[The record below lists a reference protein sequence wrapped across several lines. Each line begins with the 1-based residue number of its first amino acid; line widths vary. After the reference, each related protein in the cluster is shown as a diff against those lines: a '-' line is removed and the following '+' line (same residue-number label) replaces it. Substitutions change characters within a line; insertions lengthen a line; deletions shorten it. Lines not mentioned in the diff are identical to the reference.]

1 MNQFTLYG
9 TLIHTP
15 LCGEIEVIERA
26 LIEVN
31 EAGTISGV
39 HAPDAESYAAIK
51 QAADASGRLITL
63 AEGQYLL
70 PGLVDLHVH
79 APQWPQAGN
88 VLHLPLYEWLQE
100 YTFPL
105 EAKYADLAFAEKAYT
120 SLVETLL
127 ANGTTTTLYFATR
140 HLEATKLLADICLA
154 KGQRALVG
162 KVAMDDPAE
171 CPDFYRDASVQAGLD
186 DTRALIDYVRAMP
199 GNENER
205 VLPVVTP
212 RFIPSCT
219 DEMLK
224 GLGELAQE
232 YDCHV
237 QTHCSESDW
246 AHGYVLNRHGQRDTQ
261 SLHHFKLLTPKTVL
275 AHSIFINDDDMATIK
290 QQRSGIAHCPLSNA
304 YFANAVFPARRALDL
319 GLDVGLGT
327 DVAGGATPS
336 LLQNCHAA
344 ITASRYL
351 EAGVDIEIAQ
361 TERGVPETRIDFK
374 EAFWMA
380 TAGGGRAL
388 DLKIGLFKENYAFD
402 AIVIDTQVAD
412 TNLVVW
418 DEMDQVEDILQK
430 IIYNASRQNI
440 RKVWVQGVLVGGVD
454 QTYKRRDQ

>member
-1 MNQFTLYG
+1 MNQFILCG
-9 TLIHTP
+9 TIIHTP
-15 LCGEIEVIERA
+15 LCGEIEVIESA
-26 LIEVN
+26 LVEVN
-31 EAGTISGV
+31 EAGIISGV
-39 HAPDAESYAAIK
+39 YAPEAENYADIK
-51 QAADASGRLITL
+51 QTAVASGSFVKL

-70 PGLVDLHVH
+70 PGMVDLHVH

-88 VLHLPLYEWLQE
+88 ALHLPLSDWLQDV
-100 YTFPL
+100 TFPL
-105 EAKYADLAFAEKAYT
+105 EAKYANLAFAEKSYT
-120 SLVETLL
+120 SLVDTLI
-127 ANGTTTTLYFATR
+127 ANGTTTTLYFATV

-162 KVAMDDPAE
+162 KVAMDNPAE
-171 CPDFYRDASVQAGLD
+171 CPDYYRDASVQAGLD
-186 DTRALIDYVRAMP
+186 DTRALIDYVRTMP
-199 GNENER
+199 GNENET

-232 YDCHV
+232 YHCHV

-246 AHGYVLNRHGQRDTQ
+246 AHDYVLNRHGKRDTE
-261 SLHHFKLLTPKTVL
+261 SLNHFKLLTNKTVL
-275 AHSIFINDDDMATIK
+275 AHTCFINSDDMATIK

-304 YFANAVFPARRALDL
+304 YFANAVFPARKALNL

-336 LLQNCHAA
+336 LLQNCSAA
-344 ITASRYL
+344 VTASRYL
-351 EAGVDIEIAQ
+351 EGGVDIEVIH

-380 TAGGGRAL
+380 TVGGGKAL
-388 DLKIGLFKENYAFD
+388 DLNIGLFRENYAFD
-402 AIVIDTQVAD
+402 AIAIDTKVAD

-418 DEMDQVEDILQK
+418 DGLDNVEDILQK
-430 IIYNASRQNI
+430 IIYNASRQNV
-440 RKVWVQGVLVGGVD
+440 RKVWVQGALVGGAD
-454 QTYKRRDQ
+454 L

>member
-1 MNQFTLYG
+1 MSKFTLCG
-9 TLIHTP
+9 TIIHAP
-15 LCGEIEVIERA
+15 LCGEIEVIENA

-39 HAPDAESYAAIK
+39 HSPKAENYTDIKHAAV
-51 QAADASGRLITL
+51 AAGSLVKL

-70 PGLVDLHVH
+70 PGMVDLHVH

-88 VLHLPLYEWLQE
+88 VLHLPLYDWLQE

-105 EAKYADLAFAEKAYT
+105 EAKYADSAFAEKSYT

-127 ANGTTTTLYFATR
+127 ANGTTTTLYFATV

-162 KVAMDDPAE
+162 KVAMDNPDE
-171 CPDFYRDASVQAGLD
+171 CPDFYRDASVQQGLD
-186 DTRALIDYVRAMP
+186 DTRALIEYVRTMS
-199 GNENER
+199 GNENET
-205 VLPVVTP
+205 VLPVITP

-224 GLGELAQE
+224 GLGELAEE

-246 AHGYVLNRHGQRDTQ
+246 AHNYVLNRHGKRDTQ
-261 SLHHFKLLTPKTVL
+261 SLNHFKLLTHKTVL
-275 AHSIFINDDDMATIK
+275 AHTCFINVDDMVMIK
-290 QQRSGIAHCPLSNA
+290 QQHSGIAHCPLSNA
-304 YFANAVFPARRALDL
+304 YFANAVFPARKALDL
-319 GLDVGLGT
+319 GLNVGLGT

-336 LLQNCHAA
+336 LLQNCNAA
-344 ITASRYL
+344 VTASRYL
-351 EAGVDIEIAQ
+351 EGGVNMEATQ
-361 TERGVPETRIDFK
+361 LERGILDARIDFK

-380 TAGGGRAL
+380 TAGGGKAL
-388 DLKIGLFKENYAFD
+388 DLNIGLFKENYAFD
-402 AIVIDTQVAD
+402 AIVIDTKVAD

-418 DEMDQVEDILQK
+418 DELDKVEDILQK

-440 RKVWVQGVLVGGVD
+440 RKVWVQGSLVGGGD
-454 QTYKRRDQ
+454 Q